1 MTTGNDYKTFTFEV
15 TGFKELEEVLVQM
28 GEDLCYGK
36 TARRVL
42 VPAVKAAMQPVA
54 QQVAATIPYDESN
67 TNKVHMRDT
76 IRVTGRTPNSK
87 DARSRHADPDAVAIG
102 IVSIRT
108 DDRGMSQEFG
118 NARTSAQPFMRNA
131 LETKANTVVNLLG
144 TFLTYKLEQYK
155 SKK

>member
-1 MTTGNDYKTFTFEV
+1 MTADYKTFKFEA

-42 VPAVKAAMQPVA
+42 VPAVKAAMKPVA
-54 QQVAATIPYDESN
+54 EQIAVTIPYDEE
-67 TNKVHMRDT
+67 NKSGNHMKDT
-76 IRVTGRTPNSK
+76 IRVTARVPNSK
-87 DARSRHADPDAVAIG
+87 DNRSRHADKDAVVIG
-102 IVSIRT
+102 MVSIKT

-118 NARTSAQPFMRNA
+118 NARVPAQPFMRNA
-131 LETKANTVVNLLG
+131 LETKATTVVNLLG
-144 TFLTYKLEQYK
+144 TYLTYKLLQYK